1 MAREITFV
9 LTVDLDNQTVRIDDD
24 TYVARFGRDEQVW
37 DTELTKW
44 RDYEDGE
51 LTLAVEILNTKKLE
65 ED

>member
-9 LTVDLDNQTVRIDDD
+9 LSVDLDNQIVRIDDD

-37 DTELTKW
+37 DTELKQW